1 MNSIGGLF
9 LNGLCWDRFWLQ
21 DHWVLKLLKTWQK
34 TFTKFRFWYLVG
46 FECLQ
51 VNCGKTLS
59 NINEQL
65 LNKDEQNKGNGGEKY
80 VNFPSEKS

>member
-1 MNSIGGLF
+1 MDCVGIDFGCKIIGYWNFYKPDKKHLP
-9 LNGLCWDRFWLQ
+9 N
-21 DHWVLKLLKTWQK
+21 
-34 TFTKFRFWYLVG
+34 LVSG
-46 FECLQ
+46 FKCLW

-65 LNKDEQNKGNGGEKY
+65 LNRDEQNKGNGGEKY